1 VSDDS
6 NDGGLRRFGERG
18 AKVSKAI
25 KKAELE
31 IIAFASPRL
40 WEKWLAH
47 NHSRSPG
54 VWVRFFKKDSGRETV
69 TYAQALDSALCYGW
83 IDGQVKRFDDLSYL
97 QRFTP
102 RRSRSIWS
110 KRNQEHVQR
119 LTKEGRMKPAG
130 LEQIRAAKHDGRWD
144 AAYDPPSKMKL
155 PDDFLCQISNN
166 KKAKAFFATLNRA
179 NIYAIAWRI
188 QTAKKPETRE
198 KRMKEIL
205 AMLAAGK
212 QFHPNGGTD
221 VTR

>member
-1 VSDDS
+1 
-6 NDGGLRRFGERG
+6 
-18 AKVSKAI
+18 VSKAI

-69 TYAQALDSALCYGW
+69 
-83 IDGQVKRFDDLSYL
+83 
-97 QRFTP
+97 
-102 RRSRSIWS
+102 
-110 KRNQEHVQR
+110 
-119 LTKEGRMKPAG
+119 
-130 LEQIRAAKHDGRWD
+130 
-144 AAYDPPSKMKL
+144 
-155 PDDFLCQISNN
+155 
-166 KKAKAFFATLNRA
+166 
-179 NIYAIAWRI
+179 